1 MGITITEVR
10 NATSLQADNLYMD
23 VEINHPDYGWIPYT
37 VDPADTDN
45 TIDNDEV
52 MALIGTD
59 FVAYV
64 PPTQAELD
72 AALAAE
78 VRADRDD
85 RLAEVDAVAGNTL
98 RWAALDADTQALW
111 ATYRQALL
119 DVPQQAGFP
128 NDITWPTEPEG

>member
-1 MGITITEVR
+1 MTITITEVR
-10 NATSLQADNLYMD
+10 NAASLQSDNLRMD
-23 VEINHPDYGWIPYT
+23 VEINHPQHGWIPYT
-37 VDPADTDN
+37 VDPADTDT

-59 FVAYV
+59 FAAYV
-64 PPTQAELD
+64 APTQVELD

-85 RLAEVDAVAGNTL
+85 RLAEVDAVAGNAL
-98 RWAALDADTQALW
+98 RWAALDADTHAAW

-128 NDITWPTEPEG
+128 NIVAWPTKP

>member
-1 MGITITEVR
+1 MTITITEVR
-10 NATSLQADNLYMD
+10 NATSLQADNLHMD

-37 VDPADTDN
+37 VDPADTDT

-59 FVAYV
+59 FAAYV
-64 PPTQAELD
+64 APTQEELD

-85 RLAEVDAVAGNTL
+85 RLAEVDAVAGNAL
-98 RWAALDADTQALW
+98 RWAALDVETQAAW

-119 DVPQQAGFP
+119 DVPQQDGFP